1 MKLGSGPVH
10 EHRPTTL
17 NPAQG
22 GGVGGQGS
30 FDNVQTEV
38 EARAKQA
45 VIITS
50 GDAYT
55 FRKQF
60 LIKNKKIYFFKI
72 RKNAPKKKFLEGFPK
87 YRGGGQGCLEKIQ
100 T

>member
-1 MKLGSGPVH
+1 MSK
-10 EHRPTTL
+10 RT
-17 NPAQG
+17 G
-22 GGVGGQGS
+22 GGGQGS

-60 LIKNKKIYFFKI
+60 LIKN
-72 RKNAPKKKFLEGFPK
+72 
-87 YRGGGQGCLEKIQ
+87 
-100 T
+100 